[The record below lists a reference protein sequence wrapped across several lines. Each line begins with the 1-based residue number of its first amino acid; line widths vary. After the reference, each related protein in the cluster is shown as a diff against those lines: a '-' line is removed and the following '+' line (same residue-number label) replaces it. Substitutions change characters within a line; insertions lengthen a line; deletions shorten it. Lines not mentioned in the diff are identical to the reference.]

1 MTAPD
6 RRLLE
11 DMPLFKGVAPA
22 DLSRIRNLFSE
33 TAYAA
38 GKDVVTAEQPGDE
51 AYVILQG
58 AVKVHTNV
66 ADQEVILSLLGRGDL
81 VGELSLL
88 DSLGRSAT
96 VTTLEETRLLS
107 IGRDSFRGLLEE
119 VPAMAG
125 NLIRLLARRLRLA
138 DARVQTL
145 AALDVPGRVARALLS
160 LGIEYGEASGD
171 ALLIPIPITQR
182 DLAALVGASRVRVN
196 QVLGSF
202 RKRGLLSVKDKRFT
216 IHDLAALAARCR

>member
-6 RRLLE
+6 QRLLE
-11 DMPLFKGVAPA
+11 SMLLFQGVAPG
-22 DLSRIRNLFSE
+22 DLSRIRKRFSE
-33 TAYAA
+33 TAYPA
-38 GKDVVTAEQPGDE
+38 GADIVTAEQPGDE

-58 AVKVHTNV
+58 AVKIHTHV

-81 VGELSLL
+81 VGELSLI

-96 VTTLEETRLLS
+96 VTTLEDSRLLS
-107 IGRDSFRGLLEE
+107 IGRDSFHRLLDE

-125 NLIRLLARRLRLA
+125 NLILLLSRRLRLA

-160 LGIEYGEASGD
+160 LGIEYGEAAGD

-196 QVLGSF
+196 QVLGNF
-202 RKRGLLSVKDKRFT
+202 RRRGLLSIQDQRFT
-216 IHDLAALAARCR
+216 IHDPAMLAARCR